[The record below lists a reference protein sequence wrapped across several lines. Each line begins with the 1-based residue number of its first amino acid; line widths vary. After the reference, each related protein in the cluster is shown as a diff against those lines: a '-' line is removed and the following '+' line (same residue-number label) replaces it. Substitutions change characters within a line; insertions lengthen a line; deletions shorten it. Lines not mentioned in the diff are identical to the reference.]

1 MVRSVANLA
10 LRRCRSLLSHR
21 FKRKLETRWMEDA
34 DLPCSQGPD
43 EVHIQQIGKR
53 ELKRVEELQ
62 SRTEKIRRKSEK
74 LLKEGG
80 KERAKL

>member
-1 MVRSVANLA
+1 M
-10 LRRCRSLLSHR
+10 
-21 FKRKLETRWMEDA
+21 DA

-62 SRTEKIRRKSEK
+62 SRTEKIRRECER

>member
-1 MVRSVANLA
+1 
-10 LRRCRSLLSHR
+10 
-21 FKRKLETRWMEDA
+21 MEDA
-34 DLPCSQGPD
+34 DLHCSQGPD